1 MVNDRWA
8 VCTKPPFQEIE
19 FFHFCIRVQETSQ
32 SEAFKDDCSGIGER
46 PHSNHTLTMSRSRS
60 RLFDSDNPGETRLL
74 LNVGGQKH
82 ETFVST
88 LASIPDTRLAW
99 IAERALKDP
108 RPLGQKREFFFD
120 RNPAVFTHILNYYR
134 TGKLHCPR
142 DVCGPLFEEELTFWG
157 LDEKQIETCCW
168 AKYDEHRDAEEKL
181 RGFSRADED
190 QASDFDD
197 TESVSGDIEL
207 PSSGSEICNESRRIA
222 PRARYSWQ
230 ALKRKIWKT
239 FDDPYSSKFARVSRP
254 KQILRAF
261 IQKSQS
267 FRL

>member
-1 MVNDRWA
+1 
-8 VCTKPPFQEIE
+8 
-19 FFHFCIRVQETSQ
+19 
-32 SEAFKDDCSGIGER
+32 
-46 PHSNHTLTMSRSRS
+46 MSRSRS
-60 RLFDSDNPGETRLL
+60 RLFDADNPGETRLY
-74 LNVGGQKH
+74 LNVGGQRH

-142 DVCGPLFEEELTFWG
+142 DVCGPLFEEELNFWG

-181 RGFSRADED
+181 QGFSRDED
-190 QASDFDD
+190 QDSDFEDID
-197 TESVSGDIEL
+197 SGSGDIEI
-207 PSSGSEICNESRRIA
+207 PSSGSELCASHDSARRVTTA
-222 PRARYSWQ
+222 AARWRHPWHTM
-230 ALKRKIWKT
+230 KKKIWKT
-239 FDDPYSSKFARVSRP
+239 FDDPYSSKFARVRKTSFLIVGAS
-254 KQILRAF
+254 ILVNVF
-261 IQKSQS
+261 ILN
-267 FRL
+267 FFLGYLRHRLLALWIIFSVV

>member
-1 MVNDRWA
+1 M
-8 VCTKPPFQEIE
+8 
-19 FFHFCIRVQETSQ
+19 CIRIQEHTQSDIADSSPAANTATDISSSASQ
-32 SEAFKDDCSGIGER
+32 HPR
-46 PHSNHTLTMSRSRS
+46 TMSRSRS
-60 RLFDSDNPGETRLL
+60 RLFDSDNPGETRLY

-120 RNPAVFTHILNYYR
+120 RNPSVFTHILNFYR

-142 DVCGPLFEEELTFWG
+142 DVCGPLFEEELNFWG

-181 RGFSRADED
+181 QGFSRDED
-190 QASDFDD
+190 QDSDLEDID
-197 TESVSGDIEL
+197 SGSGEIEI
-207 PSSGSEICNESRRIA
+207 PSSGSEICHDARRITA
-222 PRARYSWQ
+222 PRVRYPWQ
-230 ALKRKIWKT
+230 ALKKRIWKT
-239 FDDPYSSKFARVSRP
+239 FDDPYSSKFARVSAIR
-254 KQILRAF
+254 QIKHMVDLHL
-261 IQKSQS
+261 ILPQCCCIV
-267 FRL
+267 